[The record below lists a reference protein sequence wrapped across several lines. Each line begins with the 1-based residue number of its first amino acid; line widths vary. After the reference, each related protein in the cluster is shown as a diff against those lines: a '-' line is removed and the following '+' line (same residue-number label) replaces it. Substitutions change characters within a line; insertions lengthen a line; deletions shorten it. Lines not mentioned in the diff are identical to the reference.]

1 MSPKA
6 LTSFQTFQHLTI
18 ELLTYSII
26 NFNLL
31 ILSLNTSTTYSLIL
45 YENQD
50 IALAMSSSSHA
61 DPGLEVAFK
70 YLN

>member
-31 ILSLNTSTTYSLIL
+31 ILSLNTSTYSLIL
-45 YENQD
+45 HENHD
-50 IALAMSSSSHA
+50 IALTMSSSSHA
-61 DPGLEVAFK
+61 DPGLKVAFK

>member
-45 YENQD
+45 HENHD
-50 IALAMSSSSHA
+50 IALMMSSSSHA
-61 DPGLEVAFK
+61 DPGLKLAYN